1 MMKRLTVLILGLL
14 MLLSCF
20 ACSVQTR
27 QNKIL
32 TSVGEYKSKQ
42 LWSHGEFQDYT
53 DFGIY
58 AFSAVNFE
66 DNAYFSDV
74 AVDDVETICAFID
87 NFEKWIETF
96 KNNDPDDE
104 LVLNYSF
111 DRSAIDIDDYFY
123 IYEGENYPKYGCYDL
138 YFFDTQTNKLYYFHN
153 NI

>member
-1 MMKRLTVLILGLL
+1 MMKRLTVLILALL
-14 MLLSCF
+14 MLLSAT

-58 AFSAVNFE
+58 AFSAVNVE
-66 DNAYFSDV
+66 DNAYFSAV

-96 KNNDPDDE
+96 KNNDPDDD

-123 IYEGENYPKYGCYDL
+123 IYERENYPKYGCYDL